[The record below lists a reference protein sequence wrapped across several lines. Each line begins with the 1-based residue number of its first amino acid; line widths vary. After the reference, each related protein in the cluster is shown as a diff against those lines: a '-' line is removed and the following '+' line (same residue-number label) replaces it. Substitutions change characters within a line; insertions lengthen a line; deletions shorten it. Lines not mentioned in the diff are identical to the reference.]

1 MLSSTLRRALVA
13 TSFAIPALL
22 IGMQSAHAEDLE
34 FTLHNQ
40 SSSPITEFYVESTE
54 LKTWGDNILTE
65 TINPG
70 ESATVTIADGKTT
83 CTYGI
88 RGTFSDG
95 AAVEEED
102 LNLCELGSYTY
113 HDKK

>member
-1 MLSSTLRRALVA
+1 MLSPTLRRVLTA

-22 IGMQSAHAEDLE
+22 IGMQSAQAEDLE

-40 SSSPITEFYVESTE
+40 SSSPITQFYVESTE
-54 LKTWGDNILTE
+54 LNTWGENILTE

-70 ESATVTIADGKTT
+70 ESATVTIADGKST
-83 CTYGI
+83 CMYGI
-88 RGTFSDG
+88 RGIFSDG
-95 AAVEEED
+95 AVVEEED

-113 HDKK
+113 NDKE